1 MVQMP
6 NRYYDRTDESKNYKE
21 HLFIAGA
28 ALQSAELNEIQKYAN
43 NRLKGIADVLFKDGD
58 VVRDARI
65 VVNSGTGA
73 VTAESGA
80 VYIRGDVQ
88 GVQAAQFDIPV
99 IGTVAVGLYLVE
111 TVVTALE
118 DPLLRDPATGTRNYQ
133 EPGAARLKVICSWG
147 YNGDGSEGEFYP
159 VYEVVDGVLRSKEPP
174 PNIDAVTQSLARYDR
189 DSAGGSY
196 VVSGLNVQMIADSE
210 DGHQI
215 YSIGEGR
222 ARVDGYGVE
231 LPAAIRLAFE
241 PEKDLR
247 YIDTEPHVSTTAGSQ
262 VITLDRFPVQN
273 ITQVRIT
280 EEKTVTLTHGAYSG
294 VMDPLP
300 DTSVLSIIEVKQGAT
315 TYVNGTDYRL
325 TAGKVDWSLTGAE
338 PSTGSTYT
346 VKYQHITTIEP
357 TSVTT
362 KTITVT
368 GAVVNSLVLVSY
380 NQILPR
386 IDRLA
391 MDVNGEV
398 IWIKGVAA
406 DWQPQAPSV
415 PTNLLGIASIY
426 QTWDASR
433 VVRNDGVRVVP
444 MTELFVINSRIDY
457 VLGLVAQQRLESD
470 IHMREAGAKKGV
482 FTDPFLDD
490 SQRDQGI
497 AQTAAIVNGELTLP
511 VENVEVSYVSNDVT
525 APTSLTYTSVT
536 ALEQVLRTGSMN
548 INPYMA
554 FAIMPA
560 TVAIVPAV
568 DRWTEIQT
576 TWASPLTQ
584 RFVTG
589 SGNVSSVSVDTGI
602 KLLSSKTTNIE
613 FLRQIDVSFSVKGFG
628 PGENLA
634 SITFDGVPV
643 TPVSA

>member
-1 MVQMP
+1 MATMP
-6 NRYYDRTDESKNYKE
+6 TQYYDRTDESKHYKE

-28 ALQSAELNEIQKYAN
+28 GLQSAELNEIQKNASGKI
-43 NRLKGIADVLFKDGD
+43 KGIADAIFKDGD
-58 VVRDARI
+58 VVKDARI
-65 VVNSGTGA
+65 VVNAGTGA
-73 VTAESGA
+73 TIAESGA
-80 VYIRGDVQ
+80 VYIRGDVHH
-88 GVQAAQFDIPV
+88 VESAQFNIPV
-99 IGTVAVGLYLVE
+99 IGTVAVGLYLTE

-133 EPGAARLKVICSWG
+133 EPGAARLKVICTWG
-147 YNGDGSEGEFYP
+147 YSGDDGIGEFYP

-189 DSAGGSY
+189 DSSGGSY
-196 VVSGLNVQMIADSE
+196 VVSGLNVQMIADSQ

-231 LPAAIRLAFE
+231 LQTAIRLAFE
-241 PEKDLR
+241 PAKDLR

-262 VITLDRFPVQN
+262 VITLDRSPIQN

-294 VMDPLP
+294 VNDPLP
-300 DTSVLSIIEVKQGAT
+300 DTSVLSIIEAKQGAT

-338 PSTGSTYT
+338 PATGSSYT

-357 TSVTT
+357 SATTT
-362 KTITVT
+362 KSITIT

-391 MDVNGEV
+391 IDVEGGV
-398 IWIKGVAA
+398 VWIKGVAA
-406 DWQPQAPSV
+406 DWQPQAPNV

-426 QTWDASR
+426 QTWDANR
-433 VVRNDGVRVVP
+433 TVRNDGVRVVP
-444 MTELFVINSRIDY
+444 MTELYAINGRIDY

-470 IHMREAGAKKGV
+470 IHMREAGAKKGI

-511 VENVEVSYVSNDVT
+511 IENVVVSYVSADVT

-536 ALEQVLRTGSMN
+536 ALEQILRTGSMN

-560 TVAIVPAV
+560 SVAIVPAV
-568 DRWTEIQT
+568 DRWTDIQT

-584 RFVTG
+584 RFVNG
-589 SGNVSSVSVDTGI
+589 SGNMSSVTVDTGI

-613 FLRQIDVSFSVKGFG
+613 FLRQIDVNFSVKGFG

-634 SITFDGVPV
+634 SVTFDGVPV